1 MMNSKFSNLLCLF
14 LCPTFVMSH
23 KVTENDNFVIITKAY
38 DINKVEKGI
47 EWFQRGLDAK
57 INVIEISG
65 GDAWI
70 TYVNTP
76 VSVISYF
83 SHYLDC
89 QK

>member
-1 MMNSKFSNLLCLF
+1 MMSSKLSNLLWLF
-14 LCPTFVMSH
+14 MFPTLVMSR
-23 KVTENDNFVIITKAY
+23 KVTVNDNFVIITKAY
-38 DINKVEKGI
+38 DINKIEKGI

-83 SHYLDC
+83 L
-89 QK
+89 